1 MHPNGVSDMK
11 LPKSEKDFEELLKG
25 IKWNRIIPPLV
36 SVLQPV
42 ILFGLWLGFARM
54 DKRADAVSKLIAIA
68 EPIPTID
75 LNLPRPVVLA
85 SLYHSVDEALDVLK
99 DVIEYIKDI
108 EIPSADDIIDA
119 AKEEITDP
127 IAEAVEEALPDSPAF
142 KQALADCVINAKDKL
157 GIGYWLLGPAW
168 IQGCM
173 LRKGYSLS
181 LKYVKDKLFG

>member
-1 MHPNGVSDMK
+1 MK
-11 LPKSEKDFEELLKG
+11 FPKSEKDFEELMKG

-42 ILFGLWLGFARM
+42 ILFGLWLGFAKM

-85 SLYHSVDEALDVLK
+85 SLYHSVDEALDVLT
-99 DVIEYIKDI
+99 DVIEFMKDI
-108 EIPSADDIIDA
+108 EIPSADDIV
-119 AKEEITDP
+119 EEIKDQITDP
-127 IAEAVEEALPDSPAF
+127 IAEAVEETLPDSPAF
-142 KQALADCVINAKDKL
+142 KQALADCVMNAKKNL

-168 IQGCM
+168 IQTCM
-173 LRKGYSLS
+173 LRKGFSIGL
-181 LKYVKDKLFG
+181 DKIKAMI

>member
-1 MHPNGVSDMK
+1 MK
-11 LPKSEKDFEELLKG
+11 FPKSEKDFEKLMEG

-42 ILFGLWLGFARM
+42 IIFGLWLGFSKI

-99 DVIEYIKDI
+99 DVIDFIKDI
-108 EIPSADDIIDA
+108 DIPSADEIIDA
-119 AKEEITDP
+119 AKEEITPDVKP
-127 IAEAVEEALPDSPAF
+127 PTAEEIQSFIDRF
-142 KQALADCVINAKDKL
+142 K
-157 GIGYWLLGPAW
+157 G
-168 IQGCM
+168 
-173 LRKGYSLS
+173 R
-181 LKYVKDKLFG
+181 FGF

>member
-1 MHPNGVSDMK
+1 MHPDGVSNMK
-11 LPKSEKDFEELLKG
+11 MPKSEKDFEELMKG
-25 IKWNRIIPPLV
+25 IKWNRIIPPMV

-42 ILFGLWLGFARM
+42 IIFGLWLGFAKM
-54 DKRADAVSKLIAIA
+54 DKRADAVAKLIAIA

-75 LNLPRPVVLA
+75 LNLPQPVVLA
-85 SLYHSVDEALDVLK
+85 SLYHSVDEALDVLT
-99 DVIEYIKDI
+99 DVIEFIKDI
-108 EIPSADDIIDA
+108 DIPSAEDIV
-119 AKEEITDP
+119 KEIKDELTDP
-127 IAEAVEEALPDSPAF
+127 IAEAVEETLPDSPAF
-142 KQALADCVINAKDKL
+142 KQALADCVMNAKDKL